1 MKSKTKPPNL
11 MSAVKKICGNVFK
24 SGFELQRYMD
34 WVVANLTKEVISET
48 PKETS
53 ALSEGRKGA
62 EYNEDTES
70 FPSPS
75 EKVLL

>member
-1 MKSKTKPPNL
+1 
-11 MSAVKKICGNVFK
+11 
-24 SGFELQRYMD
+24 MD

-62 EYNEDTES
+62 EYNEDAES